1 MSRVIC
7 RAAVVAMLLLAASTT
22 RAAEVADL
30 VGRPVVE
37 VRLFRG
43 GQEIRD
49 PATLDLVETRTGQPL
64 SMRQV
69 RESLG
74 HLLISLGEFA
84 DVSATADPAGVVLRY
99 DLIPLQAAVD
109 VEVRG
114 SLGRS
119 RQALLDLIAR
129 RFGRTVRPDQI
140 PDAVTFLEELYRESG
155 RYAARIT
162 PDTGPAA
169 NRLVFEVDQGPAARI
184 RRIDLRGAP
193 DDGRDGVLARLGLA
207 VGAVY
212 DPVEVDTRLAEFEAD
227 VRARRYYEARFRHD
241 VTPSPDG

>member
-1 MSRVIC
+1 M
-7 RAAVVAMLLLAASTT
+7 
-22 RAAEVADL
+22 
-30 VGRPVVE
+30 VE

-119 RQALLDLIAR
+119 QQALLDLIAR

-162 PDTGPAA
+162 PDTGPAG
-169 NRLVFEVDQGPAARI
+169 NRLVFVIDQGPAARI
-184 RRIDLRGAP
+184 RRIDLRGVSV
-193 DDGRDGVLARLGLA
+193 DGGDRALARLGLDEGDDMGEQIVGSDSLQVESRRPGETQEILDDA
-207 VGAVY
+207 VEPTHLRSGGVQALSHPPWQGGLQVGQILLQELQLNI
-212 DPVEVDTRLAEFEAD
+212 D
-227 VRARRYYEARFRHD
+227 RA
-241 VTPSPDG
+241 